1 MYSALSIFITDLQKL
16 VLIWSVWT
24 SCSMGVHFGGVHN
37 VELPGL
43 DVQKCNVSLTVK
55 RLFRPYKE
63 NNQIFF
69 YYVSLNHLIHV

>member
-1 MYSALSIFITDLQKL
+1 
-16 VLIWSVWT
+16 
-24 SCSMGVHFGGVHN
+24 MGVHFGGVHN

-63 NNQIFF
+63 KNSNCFLLCVAESF
-69 YYVSLNHLIHV
+69 LSYLKLVPDLKLNDDRYLSISVNFHAC